1 MCTCLT
7 SCRAAPGPGNLTDFE
22 CNKRCLRYP
31 HSAQCPRQVRT
42 PEIYIRCIMECRIP
56 NIAHMFVCLQCRC
69 SGEPGPS
76 SSGLEAVIVDARSQ
90 PAVEDVET
98 RSQEPG
104 DSPTPILDIT
114 RSQDYL
120 IPAVVTRTGPSLIP
134 LSPLQWH
141 MGPRLYQ
148 HLLY

>member
-31 HSAQCPRQVRT
+31 HSAQCPRQVST
-42 PEIYIRCIMECRIP
+42 PEIYRIP

-69 SGEPGPS
+69 SGEAGPS

-90 PAVEDVET
+90 PAVEEGET
-98 RSQEPG
+98 RSQEAG
-104 DSPTPILDIT
+104 DTPAPTLDIT
-114 RSQDYL
+114 RSHHYL
-120 IPAVVTRTGPSLIP
+120 IPALVTRTRPGLIP
-134 LSPLQWH
+134 LSPVQWH
-141 MGPRLYQ
+141 MAPRLYQ

>member
-1 MCTCLT
+1 MCQCLT
-7 SCRAAPGPGNLTDFE
+7 SCRAAPTPGNLTDFE

-31 HSAQCPRQVRT
+31 HSAQCPRQVSGT
-42 PEIYIRCIMECRIP
+42 CGQGQLGSNVIQI
-56 NIAHMFVCLQCRC
+56 HVCLQCRC
-69 SGEPGPS
+69 SGEAGPS

-90 PAVEDVET
+90 PAVEEEDT
-98 RSQEPG
+98 RSQEAG
-104 DSPTPILDIT
+104 DTPAPTLDIT

-134 LSPLQWH
+134 LSPVQWH
-141 MGPRLYQ
+141 LVPTLSQ